1 MQKSNAFTL
10 IELVFVIVILGI
22 LSAVALPKF
31 TKTKELAEVAKGRSD
46 VASIR
51 SAILTDRQAHIIKG
65 DSDYISALC
74 NISAPTDTS
83 GNEIIFDTNGT
94 DDRKLLTYGIVTSN
108 SDGKWS
114 KDGDTCTKFQ
124 FNVAGL
130 SVPFDYNKTDGSFK
144 CIRTANTEESKICKK
159 MVD

>member
-1 MQKSNAFTL
+1 MQKSKAFTL

-22 LSAVALPKF
+22 LSAIALPKF
-31 TKTKELAEVAKGRSD
+31 TKTKELADVAKGRSD

-74 NISAPTDTS
+74 S
-83 GNEIIFDTNGT
+83 GAGTGKIFDTNGT
-94 DDRKLLTYGIVTSN
+94 SDRKLLTYGIVAKSA
-108 SDGKWS
+108 DGKWS
-114 KDGDTCTKFQ
+114 KNGSCTSFIFKVKSVDIVFTYDNTNGTFTC
-124 FNVAGL
+124 
-130 SVPFDYNKTDGSFK
+130 DRTDATTG
-144 CIRTANTEESKICKK
+144 TTCKK